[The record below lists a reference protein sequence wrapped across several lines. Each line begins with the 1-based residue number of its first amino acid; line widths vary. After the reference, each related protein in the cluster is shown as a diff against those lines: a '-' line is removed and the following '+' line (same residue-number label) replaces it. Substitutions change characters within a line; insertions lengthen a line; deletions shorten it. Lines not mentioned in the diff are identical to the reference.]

1 MAIVK
6 VLSNLAPSH
15 WRITGKSRLSQQKQE
30 WLLAYVCLAPW
41 IIGFL
46 VFTLGAMIVSFCL
59 SFTVTDMLTGIRF
72 VGFEN
77 FKLLFRD
84 PLELKSLTVTFFYAL
99 GSIPIGIAS
108 SLTMAVMLNQPIP
121 GRSVLRMLYYLP
133 SVVSGVAV
141 AILWS
146 WIFNPR
152 IGLINSILA
161 SIGIQGPK
169 WIFSQEWALPSM
181 ILMSLWGVGGNMLMY
196 LAGLQSVP
204 TELYDASK
212 IDGANSGQRFRFIT
226 IPMLSPTIFFTLI
239 MGTIGAFQFF
249 TEPMIMTRGGPN
261 NATLSAMLYIY
272 RKSFEQLHF
281 GYASLLAWVLFL
293 IILVFT
299 LLIVR
304 SSSIWVYYEG
314 ERR

>member
-1 MAIVK
+1 MAFLK
-6 VLSNLAPSH
+6 SSNPLPVA
-15 WRITGKSRLSQQKQE
+15 TGLFHRAGHLSQRTQE
-30 WLLAYVCLAPW
+30 SLLAYACLAPW

-46 VFTLGAMIVSFCL
+46 IFTFGSMLVSLGLA
-59 SFTVTDMLTGIRF
+59 FTNSDMLTGARF
-72 VGFEN
+72 VGLDNIREFLQDTLE
-77 FKLLFRD
+77 FR
-84 PLELKSLTVTFFYAL
+84 SLSITFIYAL

-108 SLTMAVMLNQPIP
+108 SLTIAVLLNQNFP
-121 GRSVLRMLYYLP
+121 GRSIFRLLYYLP

-152 IGLINSILA
+152 IGLINSFLA
-161 SIGIQGPK
+161 LFGIQGPK
-169 WIFSQEWALPSM
+169 WIASEEWALPSM

-212 IDGANSGQRFRFIT
+212 IDGASSGQRFFYVT
-226 IPMLSPTIFFTLI
+226 LPLLSPTIFFTII
-239 MGTIGAFQFF
+239 MGVIGAFQFF
-249 TEPMIMTRGGPN
+249 TEPMIMTKGGPN

-272 RKSFEQLHF
+272 RKSFQQLHF
-281 GYASLLAWVLFL
+281 GYASLLSWVLFF
-293 IILVFT
+293 IILVIT
-299 LLIVR
+299 LLILK

>member
-1 MAIVK
+1 MSALK
-6 VLSNLAPSH
+6 SLSRFSPKK
-15 WRITGKSRLSQQKQE
+15 WEFMSRFHLSQQKQE
-30 WLLAYVCLAPW
+30 WILAYACLAPW
-41 IIGFL
+41 IVGFL
-46 VFTLGAMIVSFCL
+46 IFTLGAMLVSFGL
-59 SFTVTDMLTGIRF
+59 AFTNTDMLTGISF

-77 FKLLFRD
+77 FKEMFRD
-84 PLELKSLTVTFFYAL
+84 PLELKSLTVTFLYAL
-99 GSIPIGIAS
+99 GSVPIGIAC
-108 SLTMAVMLNQPIP
+108 SLTIAVMLNQSIP
-121 GRSVLRMLYYLP
+121 GRGVLRMLYYLP

-152 IGLINSILA
+152 IGLINSLLA
-161 SIGIQGPK
+161 MLGIEGPK
-169 WIFSQEWALPSM
+169 WVFSQEWALPSM
-181 ILMSLWGVGGNMLMY
+181 IIMSLWGVGGNMLMY

-212 IDGANSGQRFRFIT
+212 IDGANAVERFRFVT
-226 IPMLSPTIFFTLI
+226 LPLLTPTIFFTVI
-239 MGTIGAFQFF
+239 MGIIGAFQFF
-249 TEPMIMTRGGPN
+249 TEPMIMTGGGPN

-272 RKSFEQLHF
+272 RKSFNQLHF
-281 GYASLLAWVLFL
+281 GYASLLAWVLFT
-293 IILVFT
+293 IILLIT